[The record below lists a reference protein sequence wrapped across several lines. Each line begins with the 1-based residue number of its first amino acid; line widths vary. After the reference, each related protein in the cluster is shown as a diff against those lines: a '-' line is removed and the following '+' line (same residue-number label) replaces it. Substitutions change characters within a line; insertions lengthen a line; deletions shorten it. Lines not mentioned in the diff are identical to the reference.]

1 MSESKKFNIEL
12 RFSGQTGE
20 QNIRALAQEL
30 SARGHNVSIKSAAS
44 RLPNVGDIARSASN
58 LKEIAESGVQ
68 MLRDVIAPIVAK
80 AADVKQSDA
89 QTAQNTK
96 DGAGQNETGQN
107 AGSPFENIGPQTSS
121 APDAQKQSGADAGNS
136 AVVVDSQACLG
147 DAKWDDMRIGLIAEN
162 GLREDW
168 LPAKLDAIVIPHPAF
183 RPYLESVNWPSDR
196 IFEGGFPARPEIIPR
211 LSHQDALANFKI
223 DPAQGR
229 VVIVMASGFR
239 TSELQTLLTQI
250 SLLPKNLQIFFYHAS
265 DNAKSAAIAEIARR
279 SGLQARAFGN
289 FEGLANCFAM
299 ADLIIANAVD
309 AELNALAAVGV
320 PLVISAQNI
329 QSPVADFLVHEDAAQ
344 CVNRIYNI
352 ASATNRILAD
362 SQTLDLMKAAAAGLA
377 QRASVPLC
385 ADAVEAALA
394 AKDAIV
400 GRPDR
405 QTADAIFEY
414 IGAPALIQ
422 NPFARPEQSAQAAP
436 CPAQNFFSDQTA
448 AQSGRCA
455 PIAPIAAPQN
465 AAPAGIITPTLS
477 FSSKKELEKEYT
489 KLIQTERAVEKALDA
504 ASNAVNNWELRLDLA
519 KQNMRDDLIA
529 SAADRLNAAK
539 NEEMNL
545 MNQKQTIDAQ
555 KRAMRLAARN
565 FGSVS
570 PDISLPD
577 GLLADPW
584 QNDPLEDEFKRLQAQ
599 NALNNLRN
607 KMK

>member
-12 RFSGQTGE
+12 RFSGQYGE
-20 QNIRALAQEL
+20 QNMRALAQEL
-30 SARGHNVSIKSAAS
+30 AARGHSVSVKSASS
-44 RLPNVGDIARSASN
+44 RIPNVADIARSAVN

-68 MLRDVIAPIVAK
+68 MLRDAIAPIVAK
-80 AADVKQSDA
+80 TADVKPSDA
-89 QTAQNTK
+89 QKPQNTQ
-96 DGAGQNETGQN
+96 DGSGKN
-107 AGSPFENIGPQTSS
+107 AGSPFENIGPQT
-121 APDAQKQSGADAGNS
+121 APVPGTQQQSDADGGNS
-136 AVVVDSQACLG
+136 AVVVTSQTCLG
-147 DAKWDDMRIGLIAEN
+147 NAEWDALRIGLIAEN

-183 RPYLESVNWPSDR
+183 RPYLESVNWPSER
-196 IFEGGFPARPEIIPR
+196 IFQGGFPARPELIPQ
-211 LSHQDALANFKI
+211 LSRQDALAKFGI
-223 DPAQGR
+223 APDQGR
-229 VVIVMASGFR
+229 IVIVMASGFR

-265 DNAKSAAIAEIARR
+265 DNAKSDAIGEIARR
-279 SGLQARAFGN
+279 TGLQARAFGK
-289 FEGLANCFAM
+289 FDGIANCLAM
-299 ADLIIANAVD
+299 SDLIIANAVD
-309 AELNALAAVGV
+309 DELNALAAVGV

-329 QSPVADFLVHEDAAQ
+329 QSPVADFLVHEDAAR

-385 ADAVEAALA
+385 ADAIEAALA

-414 IGAPALIQ
+414 IGAPARIQ
-422 NPFARPEQSAQAAP
+422 NPFARPEQSVRQAP
-436 CPAQNFFSDQTA
+436 QPAQNFFIPEQTA
-448 AQSGRCA
+448 AQSGMCA
-455 PIAPIAAPQN
+455 PLIPQSAQQSAA
-465 AAPAGIITPTLS
+465 AAGIITPTLS

-529 SAADRLNAAK
+529 SAAERLNAAK

-565 FGSVS
+565 FGSPS
-570 PDISLPD
+570 ADIALPD
-577 GLLADPW
+577 DPW
-584 QNDPLEDEFKRLQAQ
+584 QDDPLEDEFKRLQAQ
-599 NALNNLRN
+599 NALNDLRN